1 MENNLFP
8 LRTKATPKIY
18 AYEDTNPQYKGL
30 LKIGYTIK
38 NVEERVKQQYPTL
51 RPGKKPYKIVLEESA
66 IRNNGTSFSDHD
78 VHNLL
83 RKQGFSNPKGEWF
96 KCSVEDVRSVILILK
111 SGNNNLFGR
120 SENFTLRKEQQEA
133 IDKTADYF
141 SNYKRE
147 TGRIPHFLWNAKMR
161 FGKTFTTYKLAEKM
175 QWKRLLILTFKP
187 AVVNSWEEDLN
198 SHIDF
203 DGWQFISRQ
212 SKLSYANAD
221 KERPIVCFG
230 SFQDYLGTTNGKIK
244 KRNQWVHEIQWDCIV
259 FDEYHYG
266 AWKDNA
272 RALTDTIGFVGEDT
286 DSDTEIKKYF
296 ESEKDIERLSE
307 KDFEDNIPITANHYL
322 YLSGTPFRAI
332 LSGEFI
338 EEQIFNWTYSDEQR
352 AKEEWSKQHANEK
365 NPYLCLPRMVLMTYK
380 LPEDISNIALGG
392 EYNEFDL
399 NTFFKAEGEKED
411 AKFIYKDEV
420 QKWLNLIRGSYL
432 ETTLDD
438 LKLGAKKPKFPYSD
452 TILLNN
458 LNHTLWFLP
467 NVASCYAMN
476 NLLKERQNTFY
487 HDYNIVVAA
496 GVEAGVGVDALK
508 PVNDAFGDNP
518 LETKSITLS
527 CGKLTTGVTI
537 KPWTGVF
544 MLRNTT
550 SCETYFQTAFR
561 VQSPWTIKN
570 PDDVS
575 PNKEEIIKK
584 ECYIFDFAP
593 NRALNQIVDYS
604 DKLNVEEQN
613 HEKKVAEFI
622 SFLPVLAYDG
632 STMKRVN
639 ATEILDIA
647 LSGTTS
653 TLLARRWQSAL
664 LVNVDNNMLKR
675 LLANEEAIN
684 IIMNIEGFRSLPLKD
699 NIETII
705 NKSESVKNLKK
716 KEKEDGLNK
725 KEKKQLSDEEKEYN
739 SKRKEIRDKLIKF
752 ATRIPIFMYLS
763 DFREYSLQ
771 DVINKLEPNL
781 FKKVTGLTKEDFSLL
796 VSLGLFNEGLMNDA
810 VFKFKRYEDSSLRYV
825 GINRYENENIG
836 GYNTQ
841 ISAEDFDKEY

>member
-1 MENNLFP
+1 M
-8 LRTKATPKIY
+8 
-18 AYEDTNPQYKGL
+18 
-30 LKIGYTIK
+30 
-38 NVEERVKQQYPTL
+38 
-51 RPGKKPYKIVLEESA
+51 
-66 IRNNGTSFSDHD
+66 
-78 VHNLL
+78 
-83 RKQGFSNPKGEWF
+83 
-96 KCSVEDVRSVILILK
+96 K
-111 SGNNNLFGR
+111 SGNSNLFGR
-120 SENFTLRKEQQEA
+120 CESFSLRKEQEEA
-133 IDKTADYF
+133 IEKTSNYF
-141 SNYKRE
+141 NNYKRE

-161 FGKTFTTYKLAEKM
+161 FGKTFTTYKLAERM

-198 SHIDF
+198 SHVDF
-203 DGWQFISRQ
+203 SGWQFVSRQ
-212 SKLSYANAD
+212 SELSYENAD
-221 KERPIVCFG
+221 KEKPIVCFG
-230 SFQDYLGTTNGKIK
+230 SFQDYLGTSNGKIK

-266 AWKDNA
+266 AWRENA

-286 DSDTEIKKYF
+286 DSDTEIKKY
-296 ESEKDIERLSE
+296 EEYENDINKQTEE
-307 KDFEDNIPITANHYL
+307 DFEENIPITANHYL

-338 EEQIFNWTYSDEQR
+338 EEQIFNWTYSDEQK
-352 AKEEWSKQHANEK
+352 AKEEWAKNYPDEK
-365 NPYLCLPRMVLMTYK
+365 NPYLCLPRMVMMTYK
-380 LPEDISNIALGG
+380 IPDDIRQIAEGG

-399 NTFFKAEGEKED
+399 NSFFKAEGEKDE
-411 AKFIYKDEV
+411 AEFVYKDEV

-438 LKLGAKKPKFPYSD
+438 LKLGAKKPKFPFSD
-452 TILLNN
+452 TVLLNN

-467 NVASCYAMN
+467 NVASCYAMR
-476 NLLKERQNTFY
+476 NLLNERQNTFY
-487 HDYNIVVAA
+487 HDYKIVVAA
-496 GVEAGVGVDALK
+496 GVDAGLGVDAIR
-508 PVNDAFGDNP
+508 PVNKAFGKNP
-518 LETKSITLS
+518 LKSKSITLS

-537 KPWTGVF
+537 KPWTGV
-544 MLRNTT
+544 
-550 SCETYFQTAFR
+550 
-561 VQSPWTIKN
+561 QSPWILKN

-716 KEKEDGLNK
+716 KNKEEGLDK
-725 KEKKQLSDEEKEYN
+725 KEKKQLSDEEKEYQ

-763 DFREYSLQ
+763 DFREYSLK

-796 VSLGLFNEGLMNDA
+796 VSMGLFNESLMNDA

>member
-1 MENNLFP
+1 MNNELFP
-8 LRTKATPKIY
+8 LKTEATPKIY

-30 LKIGYTIK
+30 LKVGYTIK

-51 RPGKKPYKIVLEESA
+51 RPGKLPYKIVLEESA
-66 IRNNGTSFSDHD
+66 MRHNGTSFTDHD

-83 RKQGFSNPKGEWF
+83 RKQGISNPKGEWF
-96 KCSVEDVRSVILILK
+96 KCSAEDVMSAILSLK

-120 SENFTLRKEQQEA
+120 SECFSLRKEQEEA
-133 IDKTADYF
+133 IEKTSNYF
-141 SNYKRE
+141 NNYKRE

-161 FGKTFTTYKLAEKM
+161 FGKTFTTYKLAERM

-198 SHIDF
+198 SHVDF
-203 DGWQFISRQ
+203 SGWQFVSRQ
-212 SKLSYANAD
+212 SELSYENAD
-221 KERPIVCFG
+221 KEKPIVCFG
-230 SFQDYLGTTNGKIK
+230 SFQDYLGTSNGKIK

-266 AWKDNA
+266 AWRENA

-286 DSDTEIKKYF
+286 DSDTEIKKY
-296 ESEKDIERLSE
+296 EEYENDINKQTEE
-307 KDFEDNIPITANHYL
+307 DFEENIPITANHYL

-338 EEQIFNWTYSDEQR
+338 EEQIFNWTYSDEQKV
-352 AKEEWSKQHANEK
+352 KEEWAKNYPNEK
-365 NPYLCLPRMVLMTYK
+365 NPYLCLPRMVMMTYK
-380 LPEDISNIALGG
+380 IPDDIRQIAEGG

-399 NTFFKAEGEKED
+399 NVFFKAIGEKDE
-411 AKFIYKDEV
+411 AKFVYKDEV

-438 LKLGAKKPKFPYSD
+438 LKLGAKKPKFPFSD
-452 TILLNN
+452 TVLLNN

-467 NVASCYAMN
+467 NVASCYAMR
-476 NLLKERQNTFY
+476 NLLNERQNTFY
-487 HDYNIVVAA
+487 HDYKIVVAA
-496 GVEAGVGVDALK
+496 GVDAGVGVDALR
-508 PVNDAFGDNP
+508 PVNEAFGDNP
-518 LETKSITLS
+518 IKSKSITLS

-550 SCETYFQTAFR
+550 SAETYFQTAFR
-561 VQSPWTIKN
+561 VQSPWTLKN

-593 NRALNQIVDYS
+593 NRALNQIVGYS

-622 SFLPVLAYDG
+622 SFLPILAYDG

-664 LVNVDNNMLKR
+664 LVNVDNNMLIR
-675 LLANEEAIN
+675 LLNNEKAIN

-716 KEKEDGLNK
+716 KKKEDGLDK
-725 KEKKQLSDEEKEYN
+725 KEKKQLSDEEKEYQ

-796 VSLGLFNEGLMNDA
+796 VSMGLFNESLMNDA

>member
-1 MENNLFP
+1 MNEKLFP
-8 LRTKATPKIY
+8 LKTEATPKIY

-30 LKIGYTIK
+30 LKVGYTIK

-51 RPGKKPYKIVLEESA
+51 RPGKLPYKIVLEESA
-66 IRNNGTSFSDHD
+66 MRHNGTSFTDHD

-83 RKQGFSNPKGEWF
+83 RRQGISNPKGEWF
-96 KCSVEDVRSVILILK
+96 KCSVEDVMSAILSLK
-111 SGNNNLFGR
+111 RGNNNLFGR
-120 SENFTLRKEQQEA
+120 SECFSLRKEQEEA
-133 IDKTADYF
+133 IEKTSNYF
-141 SNYKRE
+141 NNYKRE

-161 FGKTFTTYKLAEKM
+161 FGKTFTTYKLAERM

-198 SHIDF
+198 SHVDF
-203 DGWQFISRQ
+203 SGWQFVSRQ
-212 SKLSYANAD
+212 SELSYENAD
-221 KERPIVCFG
+221 KEKPIVCFG
-230 SFQDYLGTTNGKIK
+230 SFQDYLGTNNGKIK

-266 AWKDNA
+266 AWRENA
-272 RALTDTIGFVGEDT
+272 RALTDTIGFIGKDT
-286 DSDTEIKKYF
+286 DSDAEIKKY
-296 ESEKDIERLSE
+296 EEYENDINQQTGE
-307 KDFEDNIPITANHYL
+307 DFEENIPITANHYL

-338 EEQIFNWTYSDEQR
+338 EEQIFNWTYSDEQK
-352 AKEEWSKQHANEK
+352 AKEEWAKNYPNEK
-365 NPYLCLPRMVLMTYK
+365 NPYLCLPRMVMMTYK
-380 LPEDISNIALGG
+380 IPDDIRQIAEGG

-399 NTFFKAEGEKED
+399 NVFFKAIGEKDE
-411 AKFIYKDEV
+411 AKFVYKDEV

-438 LKLGAKKPKFPYSD
+438 LKLGAKKPKFPFSD
-452 TILLNN
+452 TVLLNN

-467 NVASCYAMN
+467 NVASCYAMR
-476 NLLKERQNTFY
+476 NLLNERQNTFY
-487 HDYNIVVAA
+487 HDYKIVVAA
-496 GVEAGVGVDALK
+496 GVDAGVGVDALR
-508 PVNDAFGDNP
+508 PVNEAFGDNP
-518 LETKSITLS
+518 IESKSITLS

-550 SCETYFQTAFR
+550 SAETYFQTAFR
-561 VQSPWTIKN
+561 VQSPWTLKN

-622 SFLPVLAYDG
+622 SFLPILAYDG
-632 STMKRVN
+632 STMKRIN

-664 LVNVDNNMLKR
+664 LVNVDNNMLIR
-675 LLANEEAIN
+675 LLNNEKAIN

-699 NIETII
+699 SIETII

-716 KEKEDGLNK
+716 KKKEEGLDK
-725 KEKKQLSDEEKEYN
+725 KEKKQLSDEEKEYQ

-796 VSLGLFNEGLMNDA
+796 VSMGLFNESLMNDA

-836 GYNTQ
+836 GYNTL

>member
-1 MENNLFP
+1 M
-8 LRTKATPKIY
+8 R
-18 AYEDTNPQYKGL
+18 
-30 LKIGYTIK
+30 
-38 NVEERVKQQYPTL
+38 
-51 RPGKKPYKIVLEESA
+51 
-66 IRNNGTSFSDHD
+66 
-78 VHNLL
+78 NLL
-83 RKQGFSNPKGEWF
+83 N
-96 KCSVEDVRSVILILK
+96 
-111 SGNNNLFGR
+111 
-120 SENFTLRKEQQEA
+120 
-133 IDKTADYF
+133 
-141 SNYKRE
+141 
-147 TGRIPHFLWNAKMR
+147 
-161 FGKTFTTYKLAEKM
+161 
-175 QWKRLLILTFKP
+175 
-187 AVVNSWEEDLN
+187 
-198 SHIDF
+198 
-203 DGWQFISRQ
+203 
-212 SKLSYANAD
+212 
-221 KERPIVCFG
+221 
-230 SFQDYLGTTNGKIK
+230 
-244 KRNQWVHEIQWDCIV
+244 
-259 FDEYHYG
+259 
-266 AWKDNA
+266 
-272 RALTDTIGFVGEDT
+272 
-286 DSDTEIKKYF
+286 
-296 ESEKDIERLSE
+296 
-307 KDFEDNIPITANHYL
+307 
-322 YLSGTPFRAI
+322 
-332 LSGEFI
+332 
-338 EEQIFNWTYSDEQR
+338 
-352 AKEEWSKQHANEK
+352 
-365 NPYLCLPRMVLMTYK
+365 
-380 LPEDISNIALGG
+380 
-392 EYNEFDL
+392 
-399 NTFFKAEGEKED
+399 
-411 AKFIYKDEV
+411 
-420 QKWLNLIRGSYL
+420 
-432 ETTLDD
+432 
-438 LKLGAKKPKFPYSD
+438 
-452 TILLNN
+452 
-458 LNHTLWFLP
+458 
-467 NVASCYAMN
+467 
-476 NLLKERQNTFY
+476 ERQNTFY
-487 HDYNIVVAA
+487 HDYKIVVAA
-496 GVEAGVGVDALK
+496 GVDAGLGVDAIR
-508 PVNDAFGDNP
+508 PVNKAFGKNP
-518 LETKSITLS
+518 LKSKSITLS

-550 SCETYFQTAFR
+550 SAETYFQTAFR
-561 VQSPWTIKN
+561 VQSPWILKN

-716 KEKEDGLNK
+716 KNKEEGLDK
-725 KEKKQLSDEEKEYN
+725 KEKKQLSDEEKEYQ

-763 DFREYSLQ
+763 DFREYSLK

-796 VSLGLFNEGLMNDA
+796 VSMGLFNESLMNDA

-836 GYNTQ
+836 GYNTL

>member
-1 MENNLFP
+1 MNNELFP
-8 LRTKATPKIY
+8 LKTEATPKIY

-30 LKIGYTIK
+30 LKVGYTIK

-51 RPGKKPYKIVLEESA
+51 RPGKLPYKIVLEESA
-66 IRNNGTSFSDHD
+66 MRHNGTSFTDHD

-83 RKQGFSNPKGEWF
+83 RKQGISNPKGEWF
-96 KCSVEDVRSVILILK
+96 KCSVEDVMSAILSLK
-111 SGNNNLFGR
+111 SGNSNLFGR
-120 SENFTLRKEQQEA
+120 CESFSLRKEQEEA
-133 IDKTADYF
+133 IEKTANYF
-141 SNYKRE
+141 NNYKRE

-161 FGKTFTTYKLAEKM
+161 FGKTFTTYKLAERM

-198 SHIDF
+198 SHVDF
-203 DGWQFISRQ
+203 SGWQFVSRQ
-212 SKLSYANAD
+212 SELSYENAD
-221 KERPIVCFG
+221 KEKPIVCFG
-230 SFQDYLGTTNGKIK
+230 SFQDYLGTSNGKIK

-266 AWKDNA
+266 AWRENA

-286 DSDTEIKKYF
+286 DSDTEIKKY
-296 ESEKDIERLSE
+296 EEYENDINKQTEE
-307 KDFEDNIPITANHYL
+307 DFEENIPITANHYL

-338 EEQIFNWTYSDEQR
+338 EEQIFNWTYSDEQK
-352 AKEEWSKQHANEK
+352 AKEEWAKNYPDEK
-365 NPYLCLPRMVLMTYK
+365 NPYLCLPRMVMMTYK
-380 LPEDISNIALGG
+380 IPDDIRQIAEGG

-399 NTFFKAEGEKED
+399 NSFFKAEGEKDE
-411 AKFIYKDEV
+411 AKFVYKDEV

-438 LKLGAKKPKFPYSD
+438 LKLGAKKPKFPFSD
-452 TILLNN
+452 TVLLNN

-467 NVASCYAMN
+467 NVASCYAMR
-476 NLLKERQNTFY
+476 NLLNERQNTFY
-487 HDYNIVVAA
+487 HDYKIVVAA
-496 GVEAGVGVDALK
+496 GVDAGVGVDAIR
-508 PVNDAFGDNP
+508 PVNEAFGDNP
-518 LETKSITLS
+518 IESKSITLS

-550 SCETYFQTAFR
+550 SAETYFQTAFR
-561 VQSPWTIKN
+561 VQSPWTLKN

-699 NIETII
+699 HIETII

-716 KEKEDGLNK
+716 KNKEEGLDK
-725 KEKKQLSDEEKEYN
+725 KEKKQLSDEEKEYQ

-796 VSLGLFNEGLMNDA
+796 VSMGLFNESLMNDA

-836 GYNTQ
+836 GYNTL